1 MLLRAQFE
9 FVNRCH
15 FFNSGIVIAFYNTRH
30 YTHIFSRFGD
40 GSVNGHTEDEP
51 IAYVTLLEKTNL
63 ILLEGLRKSTELLS
77 DVTETVSDSSSW
89 KDLVQQFR
97 AIISL
102 GEEVCA
108 QRSSNATEKVSIVK
122 RL

>member
-1 MLLRAQFE
+1 M
-9 FVNRCH
+9 
-15 FFNSGIVIAFYNTRH
+15 
-30 YTHIFSRFGD
+30 
-40 GSVNGHTEDEP
+40 NGHTEDER
-51 IAYVTLLEKTNL
+51 IDYVTLLEKTNL

-77 DVTETVSDSSSW
+77 DVSETVSDSSSW
-89 KDLVQQFR
+89 KDLVHQFR

-108 QRSSNATEKVSIVK
+108 QGSSNGTEKVSIVK

>member
-1 MLLRAQFE
+1 M
-9 FVNRCH
+9 
-15 FFNSGIVIAFYNTRH
+15 
-30 YTHIFSRFGD
+30 
-40 GSVNGHTEDEP
+40 NGHTEDER
-51 IAYVTLLEKTNL
+51 IDYVTLLEKTNL

-97 AIISL
+97 AIISI